1 MSDSNEK
8 LHGIV
13 AYFADTDGLMAAA
26 RKVRDAGYK
35 RWDSYTPF
43 PVHGID
49 DAMGIKPTILPWI
62 VLVMGLT
69 GLSLGILLQWYTNA
83 FDYVFLISGK
93 PDWSLWRTSRW
104 RSRWS
109 SRSARSRPSSGCWR

>member
-62 VLVMGLT
+62 VLVM
-69 GLSLGILLQWYTNA
+69 A
-83 FDYVFLISGK
+83 
-93 PDWSLWRTSRW
+93 
-104 RSRWS
+104 
-109 SRSARSRPSSGCWR
+109 